1 MISVITITHNRA
13 HLIGETIKSVVAQ
26 TFQDFEYIIID
37 DNSEDNTYEVVNSFN
52 DNRIKYFK
60 YQDIDKISRLRNLG
74 INQAKGEFIAF
85 VDSDDIWD
93 ENKLQFQVEKLK
105 LYPDAGF
112 SFHSVSLFNSS
123 GVIKNDLYHDKSGIF
138 TGNIFREIINNEIVV
153 YPSTLLFRK
162 LCLTEV
168 NMIDENLDEG
178 EHDFIAKLCYHF
190 RVCIIYKPLCKIRKH
205 NQNINPKNQLRI
217 RPYEE
222 YIKTLNFFYNREQ
235 IPKRIYKRMLGS
247 NNYMIGNSLLSENYY
262 DKAKKYYSLSF
273 KQNPVSIQG
282 VKAIIKY
289 FLSTYYKK

>member
-1 MISVITITHNRA
+1 M
-13 HLIGETIKSVVAQ
+13 IGETIKSVVAQ

-74 INQAKGEFIAF
+74 LNQAKGEFIAF
-85 VDSDDIWD
+85 IDSDDSWD
-93 ENKLQFQVEKLK
+93 QNKLQFQVEKLK

-112 SFHSVSLFNSS
+112 SFHSISLINSS

-138 TGNIFREIINNEIVV
+138 TGNIFKKIINNEIVV

-162 LCLTEV
+162 TCLTKV

-190 RVCIIYKPLCKIRKH
+190 GVCIIYKSLCKIRKH
-205 NQNINPKNQLRI
+205 NQNLNPKNHLRI

-222 YIKTLNFFYNREQ
+222 YIKTLNFFNNREQ
-235 IPKRIYKRMLGS
+235 IPKRIYKRMLGF

-282 VKAIIKY
+282 VKAIIKC
-289 FLSTYYKK
+289 FLSTYNKK